1 MARLLK
7 HILLFAASLISL
19 IVVTVNYFDAKD
31 SYYERESY
39 ARDYDVY
46 DAYKI
51 AVKKNSNLSYTL
63 YDKNDLAAY

>member
-31 SYYERESY
+31 S
-39 ARDYDVY
+39 
-46 DAYKI
+46 
-51 AVKKNSNLSYTL
+51 
-63 YDKNDLAAY
+63 